1 MGVMGGGRARGNGQ
15 VRRGVGE
22 RGEVSERGVGQRATG
37 GPGDVWQDKAVR
49 LGRACTSA
57 KVANNTVVV
66 GVGVR
71 DGGQEARVN
80 GAQPWISV
88 GTTVNSLHP

>member
-1 MGVMGGGRARGNGQ
+1 MRC
-15 VRRGVGE
+15 
-22 RGEVSERGVGQRATG
+22 RATG
-37 GPGDVWQDKAVR
+37 NDVWQDKAVR

-71 DGGQEARVN
+71 NGGQEARVN

-88 GTTVNSLHP
+88 GTAVNSLHP